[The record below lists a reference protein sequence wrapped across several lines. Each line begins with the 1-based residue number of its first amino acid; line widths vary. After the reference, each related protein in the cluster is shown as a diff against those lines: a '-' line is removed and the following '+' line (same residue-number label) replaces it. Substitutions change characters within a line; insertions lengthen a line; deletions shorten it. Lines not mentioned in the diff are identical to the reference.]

1 MNYLLTLA
9 YDGTNYCGFQVQP
22 NGRSVA
28 AVFQDAL
35 EAVLG
40 CRPDIKGCSRTDAG
54 VHALGFMLNFH
65 ADTRIPAAKLPLALN
80 QHLPPDIRALE
91 ARVVPDD
98 FHARYAA
105 HTKTYLYRIHNSQ
118 IDSPFA
124 ARYYTKVPG
133 RLDADKMQQAAQ
145 YFVGKHD
152 FLALCAS
159 GSSAAAHGDTVRT
172 ITACDVQRRDDD
184 IDLSDWERTA
194 PDWEDHGASRKKKSS
209 SSSGSSRSRSSGPSS
224 RSSGSRDRHRSS
236 SGSGRDRDRDR
247 DRRRTA
253 AGSGRDRDYDRD
265 RRSSRSRDYDRDYDR
280 DRRRRDRDRDRDR
293 DYDRGGRRGGFMQ
306 FLPIIIGLVVIV
318 LAVLVIRSMVAGKGD
333 YKIDFSTSEIVVG
346 ETATAT
352 LNTGSTSSSNGSSEP
367 TVTWTSSENNVV
379 TVEGDGLTATL
390 TAESLGSATITASID
405 GEKVASGTVTV
416 VETATGVDS
425 IRVTN
430 ESITVRSGE
439 TYPID
444 ATVVMEDTSKTP
456 ATIKWSSNDT
466 SVATV
471 DDKGV
476 VTAKQ
481 VGSAIIKGV
490 AGSKTV
496 EVAVSVVE
504 NPNSTPHDSTKDAG
518 NAADDGSTGTTTNN
532 NNNTGTTT
540 GGTTGSNDTTG
551 TGTTGNTTTGGTGS
565 NDTTGTTTGGTG
577 TGTTGGTTEG
587 TSTGDSEE

>member
-1 MNYLLTLA
+1 MR
-9 YDGTNYCGFQVQP
+9 YDDYDDYS
-22 NGRSVA
+22 RS
-28 AVFQDAL
+28 
-35 EAVLG
+35 
-40 CRPDIKGCSRTDAG
+40 SRGSSRRGSFD
-54 VHALGFMLNFH
+54 
-65 ADTRIPAAKLPLALN
+65 
-80 QHLPPDIRALE
+80 
-91 ARVVPDD
+91 
-98 FHARYAA
+98 
-105 HTKTYLYRIHNSQ
+105 
-118 IDSPFA
+118 
-124 ARYYTKVPG
+124 
-133 RLDADKMQQAAQ
+133 
-145 YFVGKHD
+145 
-152 FLALCAS
+152 AS
-159 GSSAAAHGDTVRT
+159 GSRDYDYYDRDRDYRNGGTYDRYDRALYGRDYDNYDDYDRGYDRYSTRGYDNYNTRS
-172 ITACDVQRRDDD
+172 RRDDD

-209 SSSGSSRSRSSGPSS
+209 SASGASRSRSSGPSS
-224 RSSGSRDRHRSS
+224 RSSGSRDR
-236 SGSGRDRDRDR
+236 
-247 DRRRTA
+247 DRRRSS

-280 DRRRRDRDRDRDR
+280 DRRRRDRDR

-416 VETATGVDS
+416 VESATGVDS

>member
-1 MNYLLTLA
+1 MR
-9 YDGTNYCGFQVQP
+9 YDDYDDYS
-22 NGRSVA
+22 RS
-28 AVFQDAL
+28 
-35 EAVLG
+35 
-40 CRPDIKGCSRTDAG
+40 SRGSSRRGSFD
-54 VHALGFMLNFH
+54 
-65 ADTRIPAAKLPLALN
+65 
-80 QHLPPDIRALE
+80 
-91 ARVVPDD
+91 
-98 FHARYAA
+98 
-105 HTKTYLYRIHNSQ
+105 
-118 IDSPFA
+118 
-124 ARYYTKVPG
+124 
-133 RLDADKMQQAAQ
+133 
-145 YFVGKHD
+145 
-152 FLALCAS
+152 AS
-159 GSSAAAHGDTVRT
+159 GSRDYDYYDRDYRNGGTYDRYDRALYGRDYDNYDDYDRGYDRYSTRGYDNYNTRS
-172 ITACDVQRRDDD
+172 RRDDD

-209 SSSGSSRSRSSGPSS
+209 SSSGSSRSHSSGPSS
-224 RSSGSRDRHRSS
+224 RSSS
-236 SGSGRDRDRDR
+236 RDRDRDR
-247 DRRRTA
+247 DRRRSSA
-253 AGSGRDRDYDRD
+253 GSSRDRDRDRDRRRSSAGSGRDRDYDRD

-280 DRRRRDRDRDRDR
+280 DRRRRDRDRDR

-367 TVTWTSSENNVV
+367 TVVWTSSENNVV

-390 TAESLGSATITASID
+390 SAESLGSATITASID

-444 ATVVMEDTSKTP
+444 ATVVMDDTSKTP

-532 NNNTGTTT
+532 NNNNTGTTT

-551 TGTTGNTTTGGTGS
+551 
-565 NDTTGTTTGGTG
+565 
-577 TGTTGGTTEG
+577 GTTEG

>member
-1 MNYLLTLA
+1 
-9 YDGTNYCGFQVQP
+9 
-22 NGRSVA
+22 
-28 AVFQDAL
+28 
-35 EAVLG
+35 
-40 CRPDIKGCSRTDAG
+40 
-54 VHALGFMLNFH
+54 
-65 ADTRIPAAKLPLALN
+65 
-80 QHLPPDIRALE
+80 
-91 ARVVPDD
+91 
-98 FHARYAA
+98 
-105 HTKTYLYRIHNSQ
+105 
-118 IDSPFA
+118 
-124 ARYYTKVPG
+124 
-133 RLDADKMQQAAQ
+133 
-145 YFVGKHD
+145 
-152 FLALCAS
+152 
-159 GSSAAAHGDTVRT
+159 
-172 ITACDVQRRDDD
+172 
-184 IDLSDWERTA
+184 
-194 PDWEDHGASRKKKSS
+194 
-209 SSSGSSRSRSSGPSS
+209 
-224 RSSGSRDRHRSS
+224 
-236 SGSGRDRDRDR
+236 
-247 DRRRTA
+247 
-253 AGSGRDRDYDRD
+253 
-265 RRSSRSRDYDRDYDR
+265 
-280 DRRRRDRDRDRDR
+280 
-293 DYDRGGRRGGFMQ
+293 MQ

-352 LNTGSTSSSNGSSEP
+352 LNTGSTSSSNGSSAEP
-367 TVTWTSSENNVV
+367 TVVWTSSENNVV

-444 ATVVMEDTSKTP
+444 ATVVMDDTSKTP

-532 NNNTGTTT
+532 NTNTGTGTTT
-540 GGTTGSNDTTG
+540 GGGTGSNDTTG

>member
-1 MNYLLTLA
+1 
-9 YDGTNYCGFQVQP
+9 
-22 NGRSVA
+22 
-28 AVFQDAL
+28 
-35 EAVLG
+35 
-40 CRPDIKGCSRTDAG
+40 
-54 VHALGFMLNFH
+54 
-65 ADTRIPAAKLPLALN
+65 
-80 QHLPPDIRALE
+80 
-91 ARVVPDD
+91 
-98 FHARYAA
+98 
-105 HTKTYLYRIHNSQ
+105 
-118 IDSPFA
+118 
-124 ARYYTKVPG
+124 
-133 RLDADKMQQAAQ
+133 
-145 YFVGKHD
+145 
-152 FLALCAS
+152 
-159 GSSAAAHGDTVRT
+159 
-172 ITACDVQRRDDD
+172 
-184 IDLSDWERTA
+184 
-194 PDWEDHGASRKKKSS
+194 
-209 SSSGSSRSRSSGPSS
+209 
-224 RSSGSRDRHRSS
+224 
-236 SGSGRDRDRDR
+236 
-247 DRRRTA
+247 
-253 AGSGRDRDYDRD
+253 
-265 RRSSRSRDYDRDYDR
+265 
-280 DRRRRDRDRDRDR
+280 
-293 DYDRGGRRGGFMQ
+293 MQ

-352 LNTGSTSSSNGSSEP
+352 LNTGSTSSSNGSAEP

-532 NNNTGTTT
+532 NNNTGTGTTT

>member
-1 MNYLLTLA
+1 M
-9 YDGTNYCGFQVQP
+9 P
-22 NGRSVA
+22 
-28 AVFQDAL
+28 
-35 EAVLG
+35 
-40 CRPDIKGCSRTDAG
+40 
-54 VHALGFMLNFH
+54 
-65 ADTRIPAAKLPLALN
+65 
-80 QHLPPDIRALE
+80 
-91 ARVVPDD
+91 
-98 FHARYAA
+98 
-105 HTKTYLYRIHNSQ
+105 
-118 IDSPFA
+118 
-124 ARYYTKVPG
+124 
-133 RLDADKMQQAAQ
+133 
-145 YFVGKHD
+145 
-152 FLALCAS
+152 
-159 GSSAAAHGDTVRT
+159 
-172 ITACDVQRRDDD
+172 
-184 IDLSDWERTA
+184 
-194 PDWEDHGASRKKKSS
+194 
-209 SSSGSSRSRSSGPSS
+209 
-224 RSSGSRDRHRSS
+224 
-236 SGSGRDRDRDR
+236 
-247 DRRRTA
+247 
-253 AGSGRDRDYDRD
+253 
-265 RRSSRSRDYDRDYDR
+265 
-280 DRRRRDRDRDRDR
+280 
-293 DYDRGGRRGGFMQ
+293 
-306 FLPIIIGLVVIV
+306 
-318 LAVLVIRSMVAGKGD
+318 
-333 YKIDFSTSEIVVG
+333 
-346 ETATAT
+346 
-352 LNTGSTSSSNGSSEP
+352 
-367 TVTWTSSENNVV
+367 
-379 TVEGDGLTATL
+379 ATL

-532 NNNTGTTT
+532 NNNNTGTTT

-551 TGTTGNTTTGGTGS
+551 TGNTGNTTTGGTGS

>member
-1 MNYLLTLA
+1 MR
-9 YDGTNYCGFQVQP
+9 YDDYDDYS
-22 NGRSVA
+22 RS
-28 AVFQDAL
+28 
-35 EAVLG
+35 
-40 CRPDIKGCSRTDAG
+40 SRGSSRRGSFD
-54 VHALGFMLNFH
+54 
-65 ADTRIPAAKLPLALN
+65 
-80 QHLPPDIRALE
+80 
-91 ARVVPDD
+91 
-98 FHARYAA
+98 
-105 HTKTYLYRIHNSQ
+105 
-118 IDSPFA
+118 
-124 ARYYTKVPG
+124 
-133 RLDADKMQQAAQ
+133 
-145 YFVGKHD
+145 
-152 FLALCAS
+152 AS
-159 GSSAAAHGDTVRT
+159 GSRDYDYYDRDRDYRNGGTYDRYDRALYGRDYDNYDDYDRGYDRYSTRGYDNYNTRS
-172 ITACDVQRRDDD
+172 RRDDD

-209 SSSGSSRSRSSGPSS
+209 SSSGASRSRSSGPSS
-224 RSSGSRDRHRSS
+224 RSSGSRDRDRHRSS
-236 SGSGRDRDRDR
+236 SGSGRDRDR
-247 DRRRTA
+247 
-253 AGSGRDRDYDRD
+253 DRD

-532 NNNTGTTT
+532 NNNTGTGTTT

-551 TGTTGNTTTGGTGS
+551 TGNTGNTGGTGS

>member
-1 MNYLLTLA
+1 MR
-9 YDGTNYCGFQVQP
+9 YDDYDDYS
-22 NGRSVA
+22 RS
-28 AVFQDAL
+28 
-35 EAVLG
+35 
-40 CRPDIKGCSRTDAG
+40 SRGSSRRGSFD
-54 VHALGFMLNFH
+54 
-65 ADTRIPAAKLPLALN
+65 
-80 QHLPPDIRALE
+80 
-91 ARVVPDD
+91 
-98 FHARYAA
+98 
-105 HTKTYLYRIHNSQ
+105 
-118 IDSPFA
+118 
-124 ARYYTKVPG
+124 
-133 RLDADKMQQAAQ
+133 
-145 YFVGKHD
+145 
-152 FLALCAS
+152 AS
-159 GSSAAAHGDTVRT
+159 GSRDYDYYDRDRDYRNGGTYDRYDRALYGRDYDNYDDYDRGYDRYSTRGYDNYNTRS
-172 ITACDVQRRDDD
+172 RRDDD

-194 PDWEDHGASRKKKSS
+194 PDWEDHGASRKKKSP
-209 SSSGSSRSRSSGPSS
+209 SSSGSSRSHSSGPSS
-224 RSSGSRDRHRSS
+224 RSSS
-236 SGSGRDRDRDR
+236 RDRDRDR
-247 DRRRTA
+247 DRRRSS
-253 AGSGRDRDYDRD
+253 AGSSRDRDRDRDRRRSSAGPGRDRDYDRD
-265 RRSSRSRDYDRDYDR
+265 RRR
-280 DRRRRDRDRDRDR
+280 RDRDRDR

-333 YKIDFSTSEIVVG
+333 YKLDFSTSEIVVG

-367 TVTWTSSENNVV
+367 TVVWTSSENNVV

-444 ATVVMEDTSKTP
+444 ATVVMDDTSKTP

-532 NNNTGTTT
+532 NNNTGTGTTT

-565 NDTTGTTTGGTG
+565 NDTTGTTPGGTG

>member
-1 MNYLLTLA
+1 MR
-9 YDGTNYCGFQVQP
+9 YDDYDDYS
-22 NGRSVA
+22 RS
-28 AVFQDAL
+28 
-35 EAVLG
+35 
-40 CRPDIKGCSRTDAG
+40 SRGSSRRGSFD
-54 VHALGFMLNFH
+54 
-65 ADTRIPAAKLPLALN
+65 
-80 QHLPPDIRALE
+80 
-91 ARVVPDD
+91 
-98 FHARYAA
+98 
-105 HTKTYLYRIHNSQ
+105 
-118 IDSPFA
+118 
-124 ARYYTKVPG
+124 
-133 RLDADKMQQAAQ
+133 
-145 YFVGKHD
+145 
-152 FLALCAS
+152 AS
-159 GSSAAAHGDTVRT
+159 GSRDYDYYDRDRDYRNGGTYDRYDRALYGRDYDNYDDYDRGYDRYSTRGYDNYNTRS
-172 ITACDVQRRDDD
+172 RRDDD

-194 PDWEDHGASRKKKSS
+194 PDWEDHGASRKKKSA
-209 SSSGSSRSRSSGPSS
+209 SSSGSSRSRSSGSSS
-224 RSSGSRDRHRSS
+224 RSSAS
-236 SGSGRDRDRDR
+236 RDRDR
-247 DRRRTA
+247 DRRRSSS
-253 AGSGRDRDYDRD
+253 GSGRDRDYDRD

-416 VETATGVDS
+416 VESATGVDS

-444 ATVVMEDTSKTP
+444 ATVVMDDTSKTP

-532 NNNTGTTT
+532 NNNTGTGTTT
-540 GGTTGSNDTTG
+540 GDTTGSNDTTG

>member
-1 MNYLLTLA
+1 
-9 YDGTNYCGFQVQP
+9 
-22 NGRSVA
+22 
-28 AVFQDAL
+28 
-35 EAVLG
+35 
-40 CRPDIKGCSRTDAG
+40 
-54 VHALGFMLNFH
+54 
-65 ADTRIPAAKLPLALN
+65 
-80 QHLPPDIRALE
+80 
-91 ARVVPDD
+91 
-98 FHARYAA
+98 
-105 HTKTYLYRIHNSQ
+105 
-118 IDSPFA
+118 
-124 ARYYTKVPG
+124 
-133 RLDADKMQQAAQ
+133 
-145 YFVGKHD
+145 
-152 FLALCAS
+152 
-159 GSSAAAHGDTVRT
+159 
-172 ITACDVQRRDDD
+172 
-184 IDLSDWERTA
+184 
-194 PDWEDHGASRKKKSS
+194 
-209 SSSGSSRSRSSGPSS
+209 
-224 RSSGSRDRHRSS
+224 
-236 SGSGRDRDRDR
+236 
-247 DRRRTA
+247 
-253 AGSGRDRDYDRD
+253 
-265 RRSSRSRDYDRDYDR
+265 
-280 DRRRRDRDRDRDR
+280 
-293 DYDRGGRRGGFMQ
+293 MQ

-352 LNTGSTSSSNGSSEP
+352 LNTGSTSSSNGSAEP
-367 TVTWTSSENNVV
+367 TVVWTSSENNVV
-379 TVEGDGLTATL
+379 TVEGEGLTATL

-444 ATVVMEDTSKTP
+444 ATVVMDDTSKTP

-518 NAADDGSTGTTTNN
+518 NAAG
-532 NNNTGTTT
+532 TGTTT
-540 GGTTGSNDTTG
+540 GGGTGSNDTTG
-551 TGTTGNTTTGGTGS
+551 TGNTGNTTTGGTGS

>member
-1 MNYLLTLA
+1 MR
-9 YDGTNYCGFQVQP
+9 YDDYDDYSRSSRGSSRRGSFDSSGSRDYDYYDRDYRNGGTYD
-22 NGRSVA
+22 RY
-28 AVFQDAL
+28 D
-35 EAVLG
+35 
-40 CRPDIKGCSRTDAG
+40 
-54 VHALGFMLNFH
+54 
-65 ADTRIPAAKLPLALN
+65 
-80 QHLPPDIRALE
+80 RALYG
-91 ARVVPDD
+91 RDYDNYDD
-98 FHARYAA
+98 YDRGYDRYS
-105 HTKTYLYRIHNSQ
+105 TRGYDNYNTRS
-118 IDSPFA
+118 
-124 ARYYTKVPG
+124 
-133 RLDADKMQQAAQ
+133 
-145 YFVGKHD
+145 
-152 FLALCAS
+152 
-159 GSSAAAHGDTVRT
+159 
-172 ITACDVQRRDDD
+172 RRDDD

-209 SSSGSSRSRSSGPSS
+209 SSSGASRSRSSGPSS
-224 RSSGSRDRHRSS
+224 RSSGSRDRDRHRSS
-236 SGSGRDRDRDR
+236 SGSGRDRDR
-247 DRRRTA
+247 
-253 AGSGRDRDYDRD
+253 DRD

-352 LNTGSTSSSNGSSEP
+352 LNTGSTSSSNGSSAEP
-367 TVTWTSSENNVV
+367 TVVWTSSENNVV
-379 TVEGDGLTATL
+379 TVEGEGLTATL

-416 VETATGVDS
+416 VESATGVDS

-444 ATVVMEDTSKTP
+444 ATVVMDDTSKTP

-532 NNNTGTTT
+532 NNNNTGTTT

-565 NDTTGTTTGGTG
+565 NDTTGTT
-577 TGTTGGTTEG
+577 GGTTEG

>member
-1 MNYLLTLA
+1 MR
-9 YDGTNYCGFQVQP
+9 YDDYDDYS
-22 NGRSVA
+22 RS
-28 AVFQDAL
+28 
-35 EAVLG
+35 
-40 CRPDIKGCSRTDAG
+40 SRGSSRRGSFD
-54 VHALGFMLNFH
+54 
-65 ADTRIPAAKLPLALN
+65 
-80 QHLPPDIRALE
+80 
-91 ARVVPDD
+91 
-98 FHARYAA
+98 
-105 HTKTYLYRIHNSQ
+105 
-118 IDSPFA
+118 
-124 ARYYTKVPG
+124 
-133 RLDADKMQQAAQ
+133 
-145 YFVGKHD
+145 
-152 FLALCAS
+152 AS
-159 GSSAAAHGDTVRT
+159 GSRDYDYYDRDYRNGGTYDRYDRALYGRDYDNYDDYDRGYDRYSTRGYDNYNTRS
-172 ITACDVQRRDDD
+172 RRDDD

-194 PDWEDHGASRKKKSS
+194 PDWEDHGASRKKKSA
-209 SSSGSSRSRSSGPSS
+209 SSSGSGRSRSSGPSS
-224 RSSGSRDRHRSS
+224 RSSGSRDRDRHRSS
-236 SGSGRDRDRDR
+236 SGPSRDRERDRDR
-247 DRRRTA
+247 DRRRSS

-352 LNTGSTSSSNGSSEP
+352 LNTGSTSSSNGSAEP

-532 NNNTGTTT
+532 NNNTGTGTTT

>member
-1 MNYLLTLA
+1 MR
-9 YDGTNYCGFQVQP
+9 YDDYDDYS
-22 NGRSVA
+22 RS
-28 AVFQDAL
+28 
-35 EAVLG
+35 
-40 CRPDIKGCSRTDAG
+40 SRGSSRRGSFD
-54 VHALGFMLNFH
+54 
-65 ADTRIPAAKLPLALN
+65 
-80 QHLPPDIRALE
+80 
-91 ARVVPDD
+91 
-98 FHARYAA
+98 
-105 HTKTYLYRIHNSQ
+105 
-118 IDSPFA
+118 
-124 ARYYTKVPG
+124 
-133 RLDADKMQQAAQ
+133 
-145 YFVGKHD
+145 
-152 FLALCAS
+152 AS
-159 GSSAAAHGDTVRT
+159 GSRDYDYYDRDRDYRNGGIYDRYDRALYGRDYDNYDDYDRGYDRYSTRGYDNYNTRS
-172 ITACDVQRRDDD
+172 RRDDD

-209 SSSGSSRSRSSGPSS
+209 SSSGASRSRSSGPSS
-224 RSSGSRDRHRSS
+224 RSSGSRDRDRHRSS

-247 DRRRTA
+247 DRRRSS

-265 RRSSRSRDYDRDYDR
+265 RRSSRSRDY
-280 DRRRRDRDRDRDR
+280 DR

-551 TGTTGNTTTGGTGS
+551 TGTTG
-565 NDTTGTTTGGTG
+565 TTTGGTG

>member
-1 MNYLLTLA
+1 MR
-9 YDGTNYCGFQVQP
+9 YDDYDDYS
-22 NGRSVA
+22 RSYR
-28 AVFQDAL
+28 
-35 EAVLG
+35 G
-40 CRPDIKGCSRTDAG
+40 SSRRGSFD
-54 VHALGFMLNFH
+54 
-65 ADTRIPAAKLPLALN
+65 
-80 QHLPPDIRALE
+80 
-91 ARVVPDD
+91 
-98 FHARYAA
+98 
-105 HTKTYLYRIHNSQ
+105 
-118 IDSPFA
+118 
-124 ARYYTKVPG
+124 
-133 RLDADKMQQAAQ
+133 
-145 YFVGKHD
+145 
-152 FLALCAS
+152 AS
-159 GSSAAAHGDTVRT
+159 GSRDYDNYDDYDRGYDRYSTRGYDNYNTRS
-172 ITACDVQRRDDD
+172 RRDDD

-209 SSSGSSRSRSSGPSS
+209 SSSGASRSRSSGPSS
-224 RSSGSRDRHRSS
+224 RSSGSRDRDRHRSS

-247 DRRRTA
+247 DRRRSSS
-253 AGSGRDRDYDRD
+253 GSGRDRDYDRD

-444 ATVVMEDTSKTP
+444 ATVVMDDTSKTP

-532 NNNTGTTT
+532 KNNNTGTTT

-551 TGTTGNTTTGGTGS
+551 TGNTGNTTTGGTGS

>member
-1 MNYLLTLA
+1 MR
-9 YDGTNYCGFQVQP
+9 YDDYDDYS
-22 NGRSVA
+22 RS
-28 AVFQDAL
+28 
-35 EAVLG
+35 
-40 CRPDIKGCSRTDAG
+40 SRGSSRRGSFD
-54 VHALGFMLNFH
+54 
-65 ADTRIPAAKLPLALN
+65 
-80 QHLPPDIRALE
+80 
-91 ARVVPDD
+91 
-98 FHARYAA
+98 
-105 HTKTYLYRIHNSQ
+105 
-118 IDSPFA
+118 
-124 ARYYTKVPG
+124 
-133 RLDADKMQQAAQ
+133 
-145 YFVGKHD
+145 
-152 FLALCAS
+152 AS
-159 GSSAAAHGDTVRT
+159 GSRDYDYYDRDRDYRNGGTYDRYDRALYGRDYDNYDDYDRGYDRYSTRGYDNYNTRS
-172 ITACDVQRRDDD
+172 RRDDD

-209 SSSGSSRSRSSGPSS
+209 SSSGASRSRSSGPSS
-224 RSSGSRDRHRSS
+224 RSSGSRDRDRHRSS
-236 SGSGRDRDRDR
+236 SGSSRDRDR
-247 DRRRTA
+247 
-253 AGSGRDRDYDRD
+253 DRD

-444 ATVVMEDTSKTP
+444 ATVVMDDTSKTP

-476 VTAKQ
+476 VTAEQ

>member
-1 MNYLLTLA
+1 MVPVMVELLR
-9 YDGTNYCGFQVQP
+9 VE
-22 NGRSVA
+22 RS
-28 AVFQDAL
+28 L
-35 EAVLG
+35 
-40 CRPDIKGCSRTDAG
+40 
-54 VHALGFMLNFH
+54 
-65 ADTRIPAAKLPLALN
+65 
-80 QHLPPDIRALE
+80 
-91 ARVVPDD
+91 
-98 FHARYAA
+98 
-105 HTKTYLYRIHNSQ
+105 
-118 IDSPFA
+118 
-124 ARYYTKVPG
+124 
-133 RLDADKMQQAAQ
+133 
-145 YFVGKHD
+145 
-152 FLALCAS
+152 
-159 GSSAAAHGDTVRT
+159 
-172 ITACDVQRRDDD
+172 
-184 IDLSDWERTA
+184 
-194 PDWEDHGASRKKKSS
+194 
-209 SSSGSSRSRSSGPSS
+209 
-224 RSSGSRDRHRSS
+224 
-236 SGSGRDRDRDR
+236 
-247 DRRRTA
+247 
-253 AGSGRDRDYDRD
+253 
-265 RRSSRSRDYDRDYDR
+265 
-280 DRRRRDRDRDRDR
+280 
-293 DYDRGGRRGGFMQ
+293 
-306 FLPIIIGLVVIV
+306 

-352 LNTGSTSSSNGSSEP
+352 LNTGSTSSSNGSAEP

-379 TVEGDGLTATL
+379 TVEGDGLTPTL

-532 NNNTGTTT
+532 NNNTGTGTTT

-577 TGTTGGTTEG
+577 TSLPAHFLSGGIQTNVSSSSDPQKTLFQAG
-587 TSTGDSEE
+587 PGPAGLRDRPPGPAAGPLRGPHGRLLLPVPR

>member
-1 MNYLLTLA
+1 MR
-9 YDGTNYCGFQVQP
+9 YDDYDDYS
-22 NGRSVA
+22 RS
-28 AVFQDAL
+28 
-35 EAVLG
+35 
-40 CRPDIKGCSRTDAG
+40 SRGSSRRGSFD
-54 VHALGFMLNFH
+54 
-65 ADTRIPAAKLPLALN
+65 
-80 QHLPPDIRALE
+80 
-91 ARVVPDD
+91 
-98 FHARYAA
+98 
-105 HTKTYLYRIHNSQ
+105 
-118 IDSPFA
+118 
-124 ARYYTKVPG
+124 
-133 RLDADKMQQAAQ
+133 
-145 YFVGKHD
+145 
-152 FLALCAS
+152 AS
-159 GSSAAAHGDTVRT
+159 GSRDYDYYDRDRDYRNGGTYDRYDRALYGRDYDNYDDYDRGYDRYSTRGYDNYNTRS
-172 ITACDVQRRDDD
+172 RRDDD

-194 PDWEDHGASRKKKSS
+194 PDWEDHGASRKKKSA
-209 SSSGSSRSRSSGPSS
+209 SSSGSSRSHSSGPSS
-224 RSSGSRDRHRSS
+224 RSSS
-236 SGSGRDRDRDR
+236 RDRDRDR
-247 DRRRTA
+247 DRRRSSA
-253 AGSGRDRDYDRD
+253 GSSRDRDRDRDRRRSSAGSGRDRDYDRD

-280 DRRRRDRDRDRDR
+280 DRRRRDRDRDR

-352 LNTGSTSSSNGSSEP
+352 LNTGSTSSSNGSSAEP
-367 TVTWTSSENNVV
+367 TVVWTSSENNVV

-390 TAESLGSATITASID
+390 SAESLGSATITASID

-444 ATVVMEDTSKTP
+444 ATVVMDDTSKTP

-532 NNNTGTTT
+532 NNNNTGTTT

-551 TGTTGNTTTGGTGS
+551 TGTTGNTGNTTTGS

>member
-1 MNYLLTLA
+1 MR
-9 YDGTNYCGFQVQP
+9 YDDYDDYSRSSRGSSRRGSFDSSGSRDYDYYDRDRDYRNGGTYD
-22 NGRSVA
+22 RY
-28 AVFQDAL
+28 D
-35 EAVLG
+35 
-40 CRPDIKGCSRTDAG
+40 
-54 VHALGFMLNFH
+54 
-65 ADTRIPAAKLPLALN
+65 
-80 QHLPPDIRALE
+80 RALYG
-91 ARVVPDD
+91 RDYDNYDD
-98 FHARYAA
+98 YDRGYDRYS
-105 HTKTYLYRIHNSQ
+105 TRGYDNYNTRS
-118 IDSPFA
+118 
-124 ARYYTKVPG
+124 
-133 RLDADKMQQAAQ
+133 
-145 YFVGKHD
+145 
-152 FLALCAS
+152 
-159 GSSAAAHGDTVRT
+159 
-172 ITACDVQRRDDD
+172 RRDDD

-209 SSSGSSRSRSSGPSS
+209 SSSGSSRSHSSGPSS
-224 RSSGSRDRHRSS
+224 RSSS
-236 SGSGRDRDRDR
+236 RDRDRDR
-247 DRRRTA
+247 DRRRSSA
-253 AGSGRDRDYDRD
+253 GSSRDRDRDRDRDRRRASAGSGRDRDYDRD

-280 DRRRRDRDRDRDR
+280 DRRRRDRDRDR

-352 LNTGSTSSSNGSSEP
+352 LNTGSTSSSNGSSAEP
-367 TVTWTSSENNVV
+367 TVVWTSSENNVV

-532 NNNTGTTT
+532 NTNTGTGTTT
-540 GGTTGSNDTTG
+540 GGGTGSNDTTG
-551 TGTTGNTTTGGTGS
+551 TGNTGNTTTGGTGS

>member
-1 MNYLLTLA
+1 MR
-9 YDGTNYCGFQVQP
+9 YDDYDDYS
-22 NGRSVA
+22 RS
-28 AVFQDAL
+28 
-35 EAVLG
+35 
-40 CRPDIKGCSRTDAG
+40 SRGSSRRGSFD
-54 VHALGFMLNFH
+54 
-65 ADTRIPAAKLPLALN
+65 
-80 QHLPPDIRALE
+80 
-91 ARVVPDD
+91 
-98 FHARYAA
+98 
-105 HTKTYLYRIHNSQ
+105 
-118 IDSPFA
+118 
-124 ARYYTKVPG
+124 
-133 RLDADKMQQAAQ
+133 
-145 YFVGKHD
+145 
-152 FLALCAS
+152 AS
-159 GSSAAAHGDTVRT
+159 GSRDYDYYDRDRDYRNGGTYDRYDRALYGRDYDNYDDYDRGYDRYSTRGYDNYNTRS
-172 ITACDVQRRDDD
+172 RRDDD

-194 PDWEDHGASRKKKSS
+194 PDWEDHGASRKKKSA

-224 RSSGSRDRHRSS
+224 RSSGSRDRDRHHSS
-236 SGSGRDRDRDR
+236 SGSSRDRDRDR
-247 DRRRTA
+247 DRRRSS

-416 VETATGVDS
+416 VESATGVDS

-444 ATVVMEDTSKTP
+444 ATVVMDDTSKTP

-532 NNNTGTTT
+532 NNNNTGTTT

-551 TGTTGNTTTGGTGS
+551 TGTTGNTGNTTTGGTGS
-565 NDTTGTTTGGTG
+565 NDTTGTTNGGTG

>member
-1 MNYLLTLA
+1 M
-9 YDGTNYCGFQVQP
+9 
-22 NGRSVA
+22 
-28 AVFQDAL
+28 
-35 EAVLG
+35 E
-40 CRPDIKGCSRTDAG
+40 
-54 VHALGFMLNFH
+54 
-65 ADTRIPAAKLPLALN
+65 
-80 QHLPPDIRALE
+80 
-91 ARVVPDD
+91 
-98 FHARYAA
+98 
-105 HTKTYLYRIHNSQ
+105 
-118 IDSPFA
+118 
-124 ARYYTKVPG
+124 
-133 RLDADKMQQAAQ
+133 
-145 YFVGKHD
+145 
-152 FLALCAS
+152 
-159 GSSAAAHGDTVRT
+159 
-172 ITACDVQRRDDD
+172 
-184 IDLSDWERTA
+184 
-194 PDWEDHGASRKKKSS
+194 
-209 SSSGSSRSRSSGPSS
+209 
-224 RSSGSRDRHRSS
+224 
-236 SGSGRDRDRDR
+236 
-247 DRRRTA
+247 
-253 AGSGRDRDYDRD
+253 
-265 RRSSRSRDYDRDYDR
+265 
-280 DRRRRDRDRDRDR
+280 
-293 DYDRGGRRGGFMQ
+293 
-306 FLPIIIGLVVIV
+306 
-318 LAVLVIRSMVAGKGD
+318 
-333 YKIDFSTSEIVVG
+333 G
-346 ETATAT
+346 E
-352 LNTGSTSSSNGSSEP
+352 
-367 TVTWTSSENNVV
+367 
-379 TVEGDGLTATL
+379 GLTATL

-416 VETATGVDS
+416 VESATGVDS

-532 NNNTGTTT
+532 NTTTGTGTTT
-540 GGTTGSNDTTG
+540 GGTTGSNDTTDTG
-551 TGTTGNTTTGGTGS
+551 TTGTTGNTTTGGTGS

>member
-1 MNYLLTLA
+1 MR
-9 YDGTNYCGFQVQP
+9 YDDYDDYS
-22 NGRSVA
+22 RS
-28 AVFQDAL
+28 
-35 EAVLG
+35 
-40 CRPDIKGCSRTDAG
+40 SRGSSRRGSFD
-54 VHALGFMLNFH
+54 
-65 ADTRIPAAKLPLALN
+65 
-80 QHLPPDIRALE
+80 
-91 ARVVPDD
+91 
-98 FHARYAA
+98 
-105 HTKTYLYRIHNSQ
+105 
-118 IDSPFA
+118 
-124 ARYYTKVPG
+124 
-133 RLDADKMQQAAQ
+133 
-145 YFVGKHD
+145 
-152 FLALCAS
+152 AS
-159 GSSAAAHGDTVRT
+159 GSRDYDYYDRDRDYRNGGTYDRYDRALYGRDYDNYDDYDRGYDRYSTRGYDNYNTRS
-172 ITACDVQRRDDD
+172 RRDDD

-209 SSSGSSRSRSSGPSS
+209 SASGASRSRSSGPSS
-224 RSSGSRDRHRSS
+224 RSSGSRDRDRHRSS
-236 SGSGRDRDRDR
+236 SGSSRDRDRDR
-247 DRRRTA
+247 
-253 AGSGRDRDYDRD
+253 
-265 RRSSRSRDYDRDYDR
+265 DR

-444 ATVVMEDTSKTP
+444 ATVVMDDTSKTP

-532 NNNTGTTT
+532 NNNNTGTTT

-551 TGTTGNTTTGGTGS
+551 TGNTGNTTTGGTGS

>member
-1 MNYLLTLA
+1 
-9 YDGTNYCGFQVQP
+9 
-22 NGRSVA
+22 
-28 AVFQDAL
+28 
-35 EAVLG
+35 
-40 CRPDIKGCSRTDAG
+40 
-54 VHALGFMLNFH
+54 
-65 ADTRIPAAKLPLALN
+65 
-80 QHLPPDIRALE
+80 
-91 ARVVPDD
+91 
-98 FHARYAA
+98 
-105 HTKTYLYRIHNSQ
+105 
-118 IDSPFA
+118 
-124 ARYYTKVPG
+124 
-133 RLDADKMQQAAQ
+133 
-145 YFVGKHD
+145 
-152 FLALCAS
+152 
-159 GSSAAAHGDTVRT
+159 
-172 ITACDVQRRDDD
+172 
-184 IDLSDWERTA
+184 
-194 PDWEDHGASRKKKSS
+194 
-209 SSSGSSRSRSSGPSS
+209 
-224 RSSGSRDRHRSS
+224 
-236 SGSGRDRDRDR
+236 
-247 DRRRTA
+247 
-253 AGSGRDRDYDRD
+253 
-265 RRSSRSRDYDRDYDR
+265 
-280 DRRRRDRDRDRDR
+280 
-293 DYDRGGRRGGFMQ
+293 MQ

-352 LNTGSTSSSNGSSEP
+352 LNTGSTSSSNGSSAEP
-367 TVTWTSSENNVV
+367 TVVWTSSENNVV

-416 VETATGVDS
+416 VESATGVDS

-532 NNNTGTTT
+532 NTNTGTGTTT
-540 GGTTGSNDTTG
+540 GGTGSNDTTG
-551 TGTTGNTTTGGTGS
+551 TGTTGNTGNTTTGGTGS

>member
-1 MNYLLTLA
+1 MR
-9 YDGTNYCGFQVQP
+9 YDDYDDYS
-22 NGRSVA
+22 RS
-28 AVFQDAL
+28 
-35 EAVLG
+35 
-40 CRPDIKGCSRTDAG
+40 SRGSSRRGSFD
-54 VHALGFMLNFH
+54 
-65 ADTRIPAAKLPLALN
+65 
-80 QHLPPDIRALE
+80 
-91 ARVVPDD
+91 
-98 FHARYAA
+98 
-105 HTKTYLYRIHNSQ
+105 
-118 IDSPFA
+118 
-124 ARYYTKVPG
+124 
-133 RLDADKMQQAAQ
+133 
-145 YFVGKHD
+145 
-152 FLALCAS
+152 AS
-159 GSSAAAHGDTVRT
+159 GS
-172 ITACDVQRRDDD
+172 RDYDYYDRDRDYRNGGTYDRYDRALYGRDYD

-194 PDWEDHGASRKKKSS
+194 PDWEDHGASRKKKSA
-209 SSSGSSRSRSSGPSS
+209 SSSGASRSRSSGPSS
-224 RSSGSRDRHRSS
+224 RSSGSRDRDRHRSS
-236 SGSGRDRDRDR
+236 SGSSRDRDRDR
-247 DRRRTA
+247 DRRRSS

-416 VETATGVDS
+416 VESATGVDS

-532 NNNTGTTT
+532 NNNNTGTTT